1 MRKNIFVF
9 ALIALAMLVGA
20 DSAFAETAASSG
32 AYLRPIG
39 IGMLMAVAVLGG
51 ALGQAKAISSGLE
64 AIGRN
69 PSARGDIQGPMILGL
84 VFIESLVIFALAI
97 SFVGF

>member
-1 MRKNIFVF
+1 
-9 ALIALAMLVGA
+9 MLVGA
-20 DSAFAETAASSG
+20 DSAFAEAAASG
-32 AYLRPIG
+32 DYLRPIG
-39 IGMLMAVAVLGG
+39 IGMIMAIAVLGG
-51 ALGQAKAISSGLE
+51 ALGQSKAISSGLE

-97 SFVGF
+97 SFVGM